1 MTFITFEGPEGC
13 GKTTQSRLFAE
24 FLEQSGLNVL
34 YTREPG
40 GTTIGEQ
47 IRKVLMALDN
57 TAMDPRAEALLFS
70 AARAQLVHQIIKP
83 HLDKGGVVVS
93 DRYYDSTLAYQGY
106 GLQQDLEALRQ
117 VTRFATSDLT
127 PDLTMLVDVPVEV
140 GLERKQQGKEWN
152 RLDAYALEIHKRVRQ
167 GYLELAKAEPDR
179 WVVIDG
185 SDSPE
190 EVEKAVQEVGDER
203 LADLLSH

>member
-13 GKTTQSRLFAE
+13 GKTTQSKLFAE

-40 GTTIGEQ
+40 GTPIGEQ

-83 HLDKGGVVVS
+83 HLDSGGVVVS

-106 GLQQDLEALRQ
+106 GLQQDLAALRQ
-117 VTRFATSDLT
+117 VTRFATSDLI

-185 SDSPE
+185 CDSPE
-190 EVEKAVQEVGDER
+190 EVEKAIQAVGKAR

>member
-13 GKTTQSRLFAE
+13 GKTTQSKRFAHY
-24 FLEQSGLNVL
+24 LEQGGVDLL

-40 GTTIGEQ
+40 GTPIGEQ

-57 TAMDPRAEALLFS
+57 TEMDPRAEALLFS
-70 AARAQLVHQIIKP
+70 AARAQLVHQVIKP
-83 HLDKGGVVVS
+83 HLDQGGAVVS

-117 VTRFATSDLT
+117 VTRFATSQLI
-127 PDLTMLVDVPVEV
+127 PDLTILVDVPVEV
-140 GLERKQQGKEWN
+140 GLERKQKGAEWN

-167 GYLELAKAEPDR
+167 GYLELARAEPER
-179 WVVIDG
+179 WAVIDG
-185 SDSPE
+185 CDTPE
-190 EVEKAVQEVGDER
+190 AVEAAIQAVVKER
-203 LADLLSH
+203 LGELIGN

>member
-13 GKTTQSRLFAE
+13 GKTTQSKLFAE
-24 FLEQSGLNVL
+24 FLEHSGLNVL

-40 GTTIGEQ
+40 GTPIGEQ

-83 HLDKGGVVVS
+83 HLEQGGVVVS

-127 PDLTMLVDVPVEV
+127 PDLTLLVDVPVEV

-167 GYLELAKAEPDR
+167 GYLELARAEPER
-179 WVVIDG
+179 WVIIDG
-185 SDSPE
+185 CDSPE
-190 EVEKAVQEVGDER
+190 EVEEAIQAVTKER
-203 LADLLSH
+203 LGELLSS

>member
-1 MTFITFEGPEGC
+1 M
-13 GKTTQSRLFAE
+13 
-24 FLEQSGLNVL
+24 
-34 YTREPG
+34 
-40 GTTIGEQ
+40 
-47 IRKVLMALDN
+47 
-57 TAMDPRAEALLFS
+57 
-70 AARAQLVHQIIKP
+70 KP
-83 HLDKGGVVVS
+83 HLDEGGVVVS

-127 PDLTMLVDVPVEV
+127 PYLTLLVDVPVEV
-140 GLERKQQGKEWN
+140 GLERKQAGKEWN

-190 EVEKAVQEVGDER
+190 EVEEAIQAVAKER
-203 LADLLSH
+203 LGELLSS

>member
-13 GKTTQSRLFAE
+13 GKTTQSRMFADY
-24 FLEQSGLNVL
+24 LEDSGVDLL

-40 GTTIGEQ
+40 GTPIGEQ
-47 IRKVLMALDN
+47 IRSVLMALGN
-57 TAMDPRAEALLFS
+57 TEMDPRAEALLFS
-70 AARAQLVHQIIKP
+70 AARAQLVHQVIMP
-83 HLDKGGVVVS
+83 HLERGGVVVS

-117 VTRFATSDLT
+117 VTRFATSQLV
-127 PDLTMLVDVPVEV
+127 PDLTILVDVPIEI
-140 GLERKQQGKEWN
+140 GLERKQKGTEWN

-167 GYLELAKAEPDR
+167 GYLELAKAEPER

-185 SDSPE
+185 CESPE
-190 EVEKAVQEVGDER
+190 AVEAAIQAVVKER
-203 LADLLSH
+203 FGDLLLS

>member
-13 GKTTQSRLFAE
+13 GKTTQSKMFAE
-24 FLEQSGLNVL
+24 FLKTSGLDVL

-40 GTTIGEQ
+40 GTPIGEQ

-70 AARAQLVHQIIKP
+70 AARAQLVHQVIKP
-83 HLDKGGVVVS
+83 HLDQGGVVVS

-117 VTRFATSDLT
+117 VTRFATSELI
-127 PDLTMLVDVPVEV
+127 PDLTLLVDVPVEI

-167 GYLELAKAEPDR
+167 GYLELAKAEPER

-185 SDSPE
+185 CASPE
-190 EVEKAVQEVGDER
+190 EVEASIHSVVKER
-203 LADLLSH
+203 LGELLFT

>member
-13 GKTTQSRLFAE
+13 GKTTQSKRFAE
-24 FLEQSGLNVL
+24 FLEKSGLDVL

-40 GTTIGEQ
+40 GTPIGEQ

-70 AARAQLVHQIIKP
+70 AARAQLVHQVIKP
-83 HLDKGGVVVS
+83 HLDQGGVVVS

-117 VTRFATSDLT
+117 VTRFATSELIPTLT
-127 PDLTMLVDVPVEV
+127 LLVDVPVEV
-140 GLERKQQGKEWN
+140 GLDRKQQGKEWN

-167 GYLELAKAEPDR
+167 GYLELAKAEPER

-185 SDSPE
+185 CHSPE
-190 EVEKAVQEVGDER
+190 EVEDAIQAVVKER
-203 LADLLSH
+203 LGELLFS

>member
-13 GKTTQSRLFAE
+13 GKTTQSKLFAE
-24 FLEQSGLNVL
+24 FLEHSGLNVL

-40 GTTIGEQ
+40 GTPIGEQ

-83 HLDKGGVVVS
+83 HLDQGGVVVS

-127 PDLTMLVDVPVEV
+127 PDLTLLVDVPVEV

-167 GYLELAKAEPDR
+167 GYLELARAEPER
-179 WVVIDG
+179 WVIIDG
-185 SDSPE
+185 CDSPE
-190 EVEKAVQEVGDER
+190 EVEEAIQAVTKER
-203 LADLLSH
+203 LGELLSS